1 MSMTSLRDTAIRCLA
16 TSDPLEKVRWSQE
29 AAAAWRSGRLVDD
42 RAPGAPVCDTPGRP
56 ARLEL
61 VDPRRVPKRKLTTSS
76 GRAALVHAVAHIE
89 FNAINLAWDAVQR
102 FDGMPHAYYDDWVRI
117 AAEEAQHFDMMRGRL
132 AALGHDYGDF
142 PAHDGLWDMA
152 RKTASDPLIRMALVP
167 RVLEARGLDVTP
179 GMISRLEQVDD
190 RDTADALRVI
200 YREEIGHVAAGTR
213 WFQHLCEQRGLEP
226 VGHFLALLREH
237 LDVPPKG
244 PFNEQA
250 RREAGFSQREL
261 DALEDASHARDR
273 QP

>member
-1 MSMTSLRDTAIRCLA
+1 MTSLRAAALRCLA
-16 TSDPLEKVRWSQE
+16 TPDPIEKVRWTLE
-29 AAAAWRSGRLVDD
+29 AAMDWRSGRLVDD
-42 RAPGAPVCDTPGRP
+42 REKDAPLCDTPGRP

-61 VDPRRVPKRKLTTSS
+61 VDPRRVPKRKLTTAS

-102 FDGMPHAYYDDWVRI
+102 FDEMPRAYYDDWVRI
-117 AAEEAQHFDMMRGRL
+117 AAEEAQHFDMMQGRL
-132 AALGHDYGDF
+132 AALGHAYGDF

-179 GMISRLEQVDD
+179 GMIARLDQVDD

-213 WFQHLCEQRGLEP
+213 WFQYLCDQRGLEP
-226 VGHFLALLREH
+226 VEHFLLLLRQH
-237 LDVPPKG
+237 LEVPPRG
-244 PFNEQA
+244 PFNEAA

-261 DALEDASHARDR
+261 DALEDASHARDP